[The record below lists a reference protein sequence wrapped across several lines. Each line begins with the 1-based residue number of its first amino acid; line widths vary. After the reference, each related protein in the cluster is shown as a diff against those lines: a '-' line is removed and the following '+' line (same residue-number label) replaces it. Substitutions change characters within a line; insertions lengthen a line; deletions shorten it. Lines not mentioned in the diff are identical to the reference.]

1 MMIHKG
7 FLPQEMRLSA
17 LKLFLGCNF
26 HKTTRNKKAKETYC
40 EVCGSAYS
48 VRHCLNDKKG
58 DGCSPWDR
66 GKLAIFMIVLYRT
79 HLTRFWHSLAL
90 FIAWLFAINITWLL
104 LGQVNLTYQDQLEQE
119 KADAR
124 NAVEEYVYGI
134 REKLYELDE
143 YITEKDKTAF
153 SELLTNM
160 ENWLYDEGED
170 QPKKVYVEKL
180 EVLKKSGDPVV
191 HRQKEFLQR
200 PTAFEELAKVI
211 IHYEKILQSYS
222 EGVSSRL
229 GDFNREMISY
239 YHA

>member
-1 MMIHKG
+1 M
-7 FLPQEMRLSA
+7 
-17 LKLFLGCNF
+17 
-26 HKTTRNKKAKETYC
+26 
-40 EVCGSAYS
+40 
-48 VRHCLNDKKG
+48 
-58 DGCSPWDR
+58 
-66 GKLAIFMIVLYRT
+66 
-79 HLTRFWHSLAL
+79 
-90 FIAWLFAINITWLL
+90 
-104 LGQVNLTYQDQLEQE
+104 GQVNLTYQDQLEQE
-119 KADAR
+119 KTDAR